1 MESREEG
8 CNAPFTAV
16 TATLMFVRP
25 GQAQAQ
31 GEQPGLSKEVVEAT
45 YHLPFEVAA
54 QQLGVANAPL
64 M

>member
-1 MESREEG
+1 
-8 CNAPFTAV
+8 
-16 TATLMFVRP
+16 MFVRP